1 MKFLSKK
8 SIFILLLVFFSSI
21 AYYNF
26 GIKES
31 FVCTKVKRGDIF
43 DSVTGNV
50 RVLAEQTYQI
60 KTIQNGL
67 LSSIIKLPSAKSKFV
82 KKNEILATL
91 DSSDL
96 NRSLNQAISSRKYL
110 LEKMNTASVTSIQL
124 ENEIKE
130 LKIID
135 NLYHENGATLSQLDK
150 KQNLVKQLQAKE
162 KLEKISQE
170 DELSSL
176 SAKIDLLKSQIE
188 KMIIRSPIE
197 GEFIFSSVSPGDY
210 LSSGQNIGTIISKE
224 RLIEASL
231 IEEDCIDIKEGLSAA
246 ITLFTYGKKVIEGS
260 VNRLSNVIDSNTG
273 RRVVYL
279 KVLDNSMILPT
290 GSTGRVSIVKKKKT
304 NCLLIPRKSLV
315 GNSVFFFKD
324 GKVSIRKINSGLR
337 NLQKVEVMNGLN
349 EGDIIVTQTPHLL
362 NDKQKITPILSE

>member
-1 MKFLSKK
+1 
-8 SIFILLLVFFSSI
+8 
-21 AYYNF
+21 
-26 GIKES
+26 
-31 FVCTKVKRGDIF
+31 
-43 DSVTGNV
+43 
-50 RVLAEQTYQI
+50 
-60 KTIQNGL
+60 
-67 LSSIIKLPSAKSKFV
+67 
-82 KKNEILATL
+82 
-91 DSSDL
+91 
-96 NRSLNQAISSRKYL
+96 
-110 LEKMNTASVTSIQL
+110 
-124 ENEIKE
+124 
-130 LKIID
+130 
-135 NLYHENGATLSQLDK
+135 
-150 KQNLVKQLQAKE
+150 
-162 KLEKISQE
+162 
-170 DELSSL
+170 
-176 SAKIDLLKSQIE
+176 
-188 KMIIRSPIE
+188 MIIRSPIE